1 MKDIVFFAVM
11 AFVIV
16 AFFPVAVLLW
26 KMAIDELFG
35 SDRRRELDRL
45 IAQRIAE
52 IEKLAEDVK

>member
-11 AFVIV
+11 AFAIV

-35 SDRRRELDRL
+35 NDRRKELDRL
-45 IAQRIAE
+45 INQQIAD
-52 IEKLAEDVK
+52 INKLAEDLK